1 MSLAGL
7 TITVL
12 PIARAGAIF
21 QVAIANGKFQG
32 TIRPQTPRGSRNVTL
47 TPGAD
52 TGIVEPPNLVAAP
65 A

>member
-12 PIARAGAIF
+12 PIASAGAIF
-21 QVAIANGKFQG
+21 HVAIANGKFQG
-32 TIRPQTPRGSRNVTL
+32 TIRPQTPIGSRNVTL
-47 TPGAD
+47 APRAE
-52 TGIVEPPNLVAAP
+52 TGIVDPPNLVAAP